1 MANTEAQY
9 ISWEDE
15 EWRKGPW
22 TAQEDKLLIEHVNH
36 HGQGK
41 WNCVSKLT
49 GLKRSGKSC
58 RLRWV
63 NYLRPDLKRGNIT
76 PQEERTIQELHA
88 LWGNRWSTIARNLPG
103 RTDNEIK
110 NYWRTHFK
118 KTKPSKNLEEARE
131 RFLIHQRQKKGRVQ
145 EEEHQQD
152 QGNLE
157 RQDTHE
163 LLMERDKEIESAEDL
178 QEMMALMCCIPYV
191 IQVQGDAINGYS
203 SEGSTDGESWGN
215 LWNLD
220 DI

>member
-145 EEEHQQD
+145 EEHQQD

-157 RQDTHE
+157 RQDTPE